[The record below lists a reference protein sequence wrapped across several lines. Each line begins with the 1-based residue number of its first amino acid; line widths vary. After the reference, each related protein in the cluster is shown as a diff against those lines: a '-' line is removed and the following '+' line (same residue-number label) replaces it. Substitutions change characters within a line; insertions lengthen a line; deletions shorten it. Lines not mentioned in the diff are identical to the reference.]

1 MHELLTKVIGHDQQ
15 LTLFACVGDTVE
27 YICSATSTSSAILRL
42 NGNDFSGVTLFYKMD
57 TIPSRM
63 SGPYAVTLVSSTP
76 VFTVRVV
83 VTATLALNGSKVT
96 CEESSNGVAYTQI
109 GNGYFYVQG

>member
-1 MHELLTKVIGHDQQ
+1 MIGHDQQ

-42 NGNDFSGVTLFYKMD
+42 NGNDFRGVTLFYKMD